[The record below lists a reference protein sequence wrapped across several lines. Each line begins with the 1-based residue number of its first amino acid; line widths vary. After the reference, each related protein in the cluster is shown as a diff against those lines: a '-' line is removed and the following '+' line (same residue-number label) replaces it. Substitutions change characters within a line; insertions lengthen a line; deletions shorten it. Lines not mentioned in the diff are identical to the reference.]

1 VKPID
6 EKTLHKA
13 AKETGL
19 LIVVEDHW
27 PEGGLGD
34 AVTSAF
40 TGGGEVLPRVIKM
53 GVQGMPGSG
62 TPQELMDAAKISAK
76 SIVETVKKAVK

>member
-1 VKPID
+1 M
-6 EKTLHKA
+6 
-13 AKETGL
+13 
-19 LIVVEDHW
+19 
-27 PEGGLGD
+27 
-34 AVTSAF
+34 
-40 TGGGEVLPRVIKM
+40 LPKVIKM